1 LYILKEIIVQG
12 KYNLMYLCYRTE
24 ASKKK

>member
-1 LYILKEIIVQG
+1 LKEIIVQG